1 MTLGFDDVA
10 ATLLVDTTE
19 TLLNTGTALTTPNNA
34 QQILEVS
41 PYLCAVGAVPT
52 TDEVQMPFFRM
63 QSDDVAIEPL
73 ICSLPTNQGTDGT
86 PISALGWSPV
96 MPTWPVNIPIAEQSR
111 INYFGDLDEALT
123 LDPRMGVTVV
133 YSDQASNMPEMYYQR
148 GATASTSGTA
158 DNARTAGV
166 DITLTGGSEIVQLI
180 NTVGITL
187 NAPSI
192 HVSGFMEYASSD
204 FQTSFPYRVQVSQIV
219 ASVGASGTCDGGQ
232 GIKIFKMPIG
242 QGIPIA
248 GRTVINTF
256 MTQRDAVG
264 TGFLFNHCVGYIK

>member
-41 PYLCAVGAVPT
+41 PYLCAQGAVPT
-52 TDEVQMPFFRM
+52 TDEVQMPFMRI
-63 QSDDVAIEPL
+63 QSDDVAVEPKL
-73 ICSLPTNQGTDGT
+73 FSLPVNNGTDGT

-96 MPTWPVNIPIAEQSR
+96 YPTFPMNIPIAEQSR

-123 LDPRMGVTVV
+123 LDPRMGATVV
-133 YSDQASNMPEMYYQR
+133 YSDQSTNMPQYFYQR

-158 DNARTAGV
+158 DNARTVGV
-166 DITLTGGSEIVQLI
+166 DITLTGGAEIVQLI
-180 NTVGITL
+180 NTVGITT

-192 HVSGFMEYASSD
+192 TVSGFHEYSSSD
-204 FQTSFPYRVQVSQIV
+204 FQTSFPYRVQVQPIV
-219 ASVGASGTCDGGQ
+219 QSVGASGTTDGGA

-256 MTQRDAVG
+256 FTQRDVL
-264 TGFLFNHCVGYIK
+264 TGCLFNHCVAYIK

>member
-1 MTLGFDDVA
+1 MTLGFDDVS

-19 TLLNTGTALTTPNNA
+19 TLLNAGLPLTTPNNA

-41 PYLCAVGAVPT
+41 PYLCTAGAVPT
-52 TDEVQMPFFRM
+52 TDETQMPFMRI
-63 QSDDVAIEPL
+63 QSDDVAIEPK
-73 ICSLPTNQGTDGT
+73 IFSLPVSNGTDGT
-86 PISALGWSPV
+86 PVNALGWSPV
-96 MPTWPVNIPIAEQSR
+96 QPTYPMNIPIAEQSR

-123 LDPRMGVTVV
+123 LDPRMACTVV
-133 YSDQASNMPEMYYQR
+133 YSDQGTNMPQYFYQR

-158 DNARTAGV
+158 DDARTAGA
-166 DITLTGGSEIVQLI
+166 DITLTGGAEIIQLI
-180 NTVGITL
+180 NTIGITL
-187 NAPSI
+187 SAPSI
-192 HVSGFMEYASSD
+192 HACGFMEYSSSD
-204 FQTSFPYRVQVSQIV
+204 FQTSFPYRVQVQQIV
-219 ASVGASGTCDGGQ
+219 ESVSASGSTDGGA

-264 TGFLFNHCVGYIK
+264 TGFLFNHCVAYIK